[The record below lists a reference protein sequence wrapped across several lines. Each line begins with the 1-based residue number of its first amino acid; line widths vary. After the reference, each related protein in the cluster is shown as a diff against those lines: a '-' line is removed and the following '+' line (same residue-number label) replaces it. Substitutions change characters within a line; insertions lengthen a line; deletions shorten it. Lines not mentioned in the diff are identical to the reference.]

1 MAFKLPDTA
10 VAFLLLALA
19 AWPAARPAA
28 AADAPAKP
36 ACPRIEYRWDN
47 IDGNLRGGKQHI
59 TGLEFWSCDARG
71 VETIRVRADDATGP
85 DTDFASGEWRLQCNV
100 VVTIP
105 DGELKGDTAVVVLKN
120 RSIASAAVSGMPA
133 NFAQHASAATSAIG
147 ISNAR
152 GEAADFRYDV
162 ASGDVS
168 MSGGAFIAYQDTEFR
183 CSLIVYN
190 LGTQKY
196 RGLAARDKG
205 EVCRGQTR
213 TGGAAGT
220 NGQEARPPVPGAGA
234 PTGGTTP

>member
-10 VAFLLLALA
+10 VASLLLVLA
-19 AWPAARPAA
+19 TLPAARPVAA
-28 AADAPAKP
+28 AGTAAKP
-36 ACPRIEYRWDN
+36 ACPRIEYKWDN
-47 IDGNLRGGKQHI
+47 IDGNLRGGQQHI

-85 DTDFASGEWRLQCNV
+85 DTDFASGEWRLRRNV

-105 DGELKGDTAVVVLKN
+105 DGELKGDNAVVVLKN
-120 RSIASAAVSGMPA
+120 RTIASAAVSGTPA
-133 NFAQHASAATSAIG
+133 SFAQHAASAATGIG
-147 ISNAR
+147 NAR
-152 GEAADFRYDV
+152 GEATDFRYDV

-190 LGTQKY
+190 IGTQKY

-213 TGGAAGT
+213 TSGAAGAS
-220 NGQEARPPVPGAGA
+220 GAEARPPAPGNGTA
-234 PTGGTTP
+234 PGDGTP